1 MTETPDPELVDA
13 LAKKNVKM
21 HTKEEE
27 DPREGSKVFHPAA
40 AKALK
45 IKQAVM
51 LDPIEPPKVDE
62 SKIEA
67 MVDLTTEVL
76 GEMQSG
82 ALSVADKE
90 ARGAQLLRQ
99 LDISHFRDC
108 LKRSYLDGPGANIAH
123 AQTTVE
129 EARRQ
134 NLARQAAGV
143 KNTKEL
149 FLKPEPMSVWS
160 SKARAAFESN
170 VFAPE
175 SDPQDAMAIDVDG
188 VVGEYKEMKQFLL
201 EGKRIFTPC
210 LLSELPG
217 TAKQE
222 IEIDGMMVN
231 NTHPEFKLAV
241 LTHTSS
247 QFGPP
252 PIEDRAHS
260 LQSSGVG
267 TPEEPMGS
275 LTTTTTPRLQAL
287 PVPPPTEDSAH
298 SLRSSGGDPGGS
310 EGQTNFY
317 SNFEDPSLAGPYSV
331 GPPGFQSSSLT

>member
-1 MTETPDPELVDA
+1 
-13 LAKKNVKM
+13 
-21 HTKEEE
+21 
-27 DPREGSKVFHPAA
+27 
-40 AKALK
+40 
-45 IKQAVM
+45 M

-143 KNTKEL
+143 KNSKEL
-149 FLKPEPMSVWS
+149 FVKPEPMSVWS

-170 VFAPE
+170 VFAP
-175 SDPQDAMAIDVDG
+175 SNQTHKMPWPLMWT
-188 VVGEYKEMKQFLL
+188 LL
-201 EGKRIFTPC
+201 
-210 LLSELPG
+210 
-217 TAKQE
+217 
-222 IEIDGMMVN
+222 
-231 NTHPEFKLAV
+231 LAS
-241 LTHTSS
+241 T
-247 QFGPP
+247 
-252 PIEDRAHS
+252 R
-260 LQSSGVG
+260 
-267 TPEEPMGS
+267 
-275 LTTTTTPRLQAL
+275 R
-287 PVPPPTEDSAH
+287 
-298 SLRSSGGDPGGS
+298 
-310 EGQTNFY
+310 
-317 SNFEDPSLAGPYSV
+317 
-331 GPPGFQSSSLT
+331 

>member
-1 MTETPDPELVDA
+1 
-13 LAKKNVKM
+13 
-21 HTKEEE
+21 
-27 DPREGSKVFHPAA
+27 
-40 AKALK
+40 
-45 IKQAVM
+45 
-51 LDPIEPPKVDE
+51 
-62 SKIEA
+62 
-67 MVDLTTEVL
+67 
-76 GEMQSG
+76 MQSG
-82 ALSVADKE
+82 ALSVADQE

-143 KNTKEL
+143 KNAKEL

-175 SDPQDAMAIDVDG
+175 SDPQDAMAIDVDSA
-188 VVGEYKEMKQFLL
+188 VAEYKEMKQFLL

-241 LTHTSS
+241 LTRLCNLHWGELR
-247 QFGPP
+247 QFGGVWRLAWGAFNPP
-252 PIEDRAHS
+252 AWAKRMK
-260 LQSSGVG
+260 
-267 TPEEPMGS
+267 PEELTALDRRTHPSDMPTWKFQPCIYSEQDLEAQFRQGLRPDPATVVGGFWAPRDDVRHWSRQTQTWS
-275 LTTTTTPRLQAL
+275 LPAL
-287 PVPPPTEDSAH
+287 FHVYGNSWTMRELYMA
-298 SLRSSGGDPGGS
+298 SGWRCPW
-310 EGQTNFY
+310 F
-317 SNFEDPSLAGPYSV
+317 
-331 GPPGFQSSSLT
+331 